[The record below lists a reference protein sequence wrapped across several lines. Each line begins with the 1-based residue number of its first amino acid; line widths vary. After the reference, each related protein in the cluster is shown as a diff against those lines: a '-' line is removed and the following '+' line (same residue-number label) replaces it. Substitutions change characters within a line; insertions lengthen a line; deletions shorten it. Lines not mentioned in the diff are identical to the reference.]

1 MSALSGMDAATR
13 HLGLMVALT
22 FVTGLV
28 DAGGYLGLDRVFVG
42 NMTGNV
48 VVLGMGAAGADGLP
62 VLGPA
67 LALGTFIF
75 GAGIAGLAMRSCPA
89 GWSRRLTT
97 VAVTSVVLVAA
108 TAVLTGVASADSAAG
123 VVAASMTACAMGM
136 QAAAAR
142 KVGVADVTTVVVTS
156 TITVWATDMFARP
169 SRATILNRRL
179 AAIGAILLG
188 ALAGALLE
196 QIALWLVFAVAA
208 VLGAVVVAIG
218 HTAAVGEEADERSW
232 FRG

>member
-1 MSALSGMDAATR
+1 MTLTPTQRRTPTSKFAALDSPSR
-13 HLGLMVALT
+13 HLALMLALT

-28 DAGGYLGLDRVFVG
+28 DSGGYLGLDKVFVG

-75 GAGIAGLAMRSCPA
+75 GAGIAGLAMRSSPA
-89 GWSRRLTT
+89 GWSPRLTA
-97 VAVTSVVLVAA
+97 VAAVSVMLVAA
-108 TAVLTGVASADSAAG
+108 TAILIAVTPADSAPAI
-123 VVAASMTACAMGM
+123 VAAALTACAMGM

-156 TITVWATDMFARP
+156 TITVWAVDMFARP

-179 AAIGAILLG
+179 AAITSILLG
-188 ALAGALLE
+188 ALVGALLVKVE
-196 QIALWLVFAVAA
+196 LWLVFAVAA
-208 VLGAVVVAIG
+208 GIGAVVVAAG
-218 HTAAVGEEADERSW
+218 HRAEVR
-232 FRG
+232 